1 MNSETLSQKA
11 NKELRNYIEANVFPC
26 YQGVDPA
33 HGEEHVRT
41 VINNALELASGYDVD
56 LNMVYAIACYHDIG
70 IRYGRDD
77 HEMTS
82 ARWLLSDAGLDSFF
96 SKEQK
101 AIMAEAIEDH
111 RASSK
116 REPRSIYGRIIA
128 EADRD
133 IEPMRILRRSLQ
145 FARARNP
152 QSSDEEVVQISY
164 AHIQEKYGVGG
175 YLKLYLPESRNQA
188 GLDTLRGWIASGE
201 MLQLLRE
208 QIKNLS

>member
-1 MNSETLSQKA
+1 MNSEIMSQKV
-11 NKELRNYIEANVFPC
+11 NKELRDYIEVNVFPC

-41 VINNALELASGYDVD
+41 VLGNALELASHYDVD
-56 LNMVYAIACYHDIG
+56 TNMVYTIACYHDIG

-77 HEMTS
+77 HEITS
-82 ARWLLSDAGLDSFF
+82 ARWFLNDAGLDRFF
-96 SKEQK
+96 SREQK
-101 AIMAEAIEDH
+101 ILMAEAIEDH

-145 FARARNP
+145 FARSNNP
-152 QSSDEEVVQISY
+152 HASDEEVVQISY

-175 YLKLYLPESRNQA
+175 YLKLYLPESKNQE

-201 MLQLLRE
+201 MLPLLCKL
-208 QIKNLS
+208 IKELS